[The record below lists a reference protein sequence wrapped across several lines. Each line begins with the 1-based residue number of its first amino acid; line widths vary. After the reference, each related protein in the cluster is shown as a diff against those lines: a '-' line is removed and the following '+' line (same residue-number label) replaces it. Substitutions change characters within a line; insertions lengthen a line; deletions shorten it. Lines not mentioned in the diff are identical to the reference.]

1 MATRRPCKVNINISC
16 IMHWK
21 KQQKGLFF
29 MDTVVDKEI
38 LKTKDLTSDT
48 NVQQMQKRTKNK

>member
-1 MATRRPCKVNINISC
+1 
-16 IMHWK
+16 MHWK